1 MIIHGDGLL
10 ALKTLPADSAELVFC
25 DPDWNIGIGMDH
37 AGGYKIGETEQK
49 REKGAPWWETIEFIV
64 TLARG
69 LCVAENALFKFS
81 GRADHMGDIHR
92 CVATLEHPLLADVFI
107 WDKGPGAPSGGNQ
120 GVSVDTESLWWFTR
134 KDGRQRRL
142 ERATLAL
149 GPKPPK
155 GAKKVKR
162 DRVAWPSY
170 SNIIRGHR
178 VNQENHATRHS
189 CEVSPKLCE
198 FVIKFFTVPGDT
210 IIDPCCGSGVL
221 LARAMNFGRKVIGYE
236 LDAGHVAAAR
246 QVCAGSSAR
255 ITGQG
260 GLFQET
266 L

>member
-1 MIIHGDGLL
+1 M
-10 ALKTLPADSAELVFC
+10 E
-25 DPDWNIGIGMDH
+25 N
-37 AGGYKIGETEQK
+37 
-49 REKGAPWWETIEFIV
+49 FI
-64 TLARG
+64 A
-69 LCVAENALFKFS
+69 K
-81 GRADHMGDIHR
+81 
-92 CVATLEHPLLADVFI
+92 P
-107 WDKGPGAPSGGNQ
+107 PSGGNQ

-142 ERATLAL
+142 ERTKAANPKN
-149 GPKPPK
+149 GP
-155 GAKKVKR
+155 VFS
-162 DRVAWPSY
+162 WPNC
-170 SNIIRGHR
+170 SNIIRDHR
-178 VNQENHATRHS
+178 VNQEKHATQHS

-266 L
+266 P